1 MNSQQELPNM
11 PPKVKPIDGLAGAD
25 LIAFADVLRQTIHQ
39 GGIVTF
45 HQDSELGVSCVMT
58 LGRSIAIG
66 KGSNLLRALD
76 QAKAN
81 YATNVLFGES

>member
-11 PPKVKPIDGLAGAD
+11 PPKVKAIDEMKGAD
-25 LIAFADVLRQTIHQ
+25 LMTFADVLRQTVHQ